1 MFGVGAV
8 SIVVASVFGGGV
20 VLDVEGSGGSP
31 ATEDVEPR
39 LGIGALVISCGK
51 TWWVDAM

>member
-1 MFGVGAV
+1 M

-31 ATEDVEPR
+31 ATEDVEPQ